1 MEVIHTEDGTM
12 LKSTDC
18 NHSPTTVLNACGVV
32 AADSM
37 WSTHCSWRRTK
48 SVFGMVHKS
57 FTSAGNLILQHR
69 RITFKGAKSCAKLH
83 SVLEEILRCN
93 FAVKLT
99 LMVLSAG
106 VGKCLCCYV
115 GCLLENRLRRLRWI
129 SVQPRIEELCNSVVF
144 CVTDWRA
151 MERELALEA
160 WDHPPK
166 STTVTVTRRGTLTTR
181 FTWDGAP
188 WTDNT
193 RFEKA
198 TEALT
203 GMVRDLV

>member
-12 LKSTDC
+12 LKSADC
-18 NHSPTTVLNACGVV
+18 NRSPTKVLNVCGVV
-32 AADSM
+32 VAENISSA
-37 WSTHCSWRRTK
+37 HCSWRKTK

-57 FTSAGNLILQHR
+57 FTTAGNLVLQHR
-69 RITFKGAKSCAKLH
+69 RITFKGAKSCARLH
-83 SVLEEILRCN
+83 CVLQEILCCR
-93 FAVKLT
+93 FAVKIT

-115 GCLLENRLRRLRWI
+115 GCLLETRLQRMRWI

-144 CVTDWRA
+144 TVTEWRA
-151 MERELALEA
+151 MERALGLEA

-181 FTWDGAP
+181 FTWDDAP
-188 WTDNT
+188 WTENT
-193 RFEKA
+193 KFEKA

-203 GMVRDLV
+203 CMVRELV